1 VGRLT
6 APTLARPGPVGRRE
20 ALRGTAPSAGGRT
33 LGGFRVPLR
42 LVAALATFCT
52 VLCLWNLFAGVSWWL
67 WPCAGAIVV
76 AALAGEL
83 GQRLR
88 IPAAVMPLLFVI
100 FGWLYVIPV
109 AARGS
114 ADLAGASVIPSG
126 ATFEALRALVD
137 SASTDI
143 RNLTVPVPDRP
154 GFLLLTV
161 AGVFLIAA
169 LVDYVCTWLAA
180 PAVAGIP
187 LLALLAVPAAL
198 VTRGV
203 GLPAFIASCASY
215 LLLIFLS
222 GRRAMARWARLP
234 AGAAP
239 RFRRATGAS
248 GRRIGAV
255 ALIAALAVPL
265 LIPRYTGFA
274 HHHGGG
280 GGGSAT
286 VIEPVVT
293 LSQQLHEQAEEP
305 LLSVRTNNPEYLRLT
320 ALEHFDGKRFTLGRP
335 LSAGSNA
342 RVSQGLPK
350 VTGGAG
356 IQVKQTIT
364 VEPTLKQ
371 RFLPLAYQ
379 PTAVAVAGD
388 WRLSSRTFT
397 VFSAK
402 SDTAGA
408 TYTVTSQVATP
419 SVDELRKQ
427 SAGQLP
433 AAIAPDIELPN
444 NLPVEIAQ
452 KASTLT
458 AGLTTEY
465 DKAAAIQAYF
475 RGPDYTYDLTGA
487 PTGDDALLK
496 FLTTDK
502 RGYCEQFAGA
512 MVVLARQAGIP
523 ARVAVGFTP
532 GVQQPDGSWRIT
544 NHDAHSW
551 PEVWFPQAGWV
562 RFEPTPRDS
571 STIPPAYTTAPVDPK
586 ASPTPS
592 ASATASASAAP
603 TAAPTT
609 AAASQSSGP
618 AAAVTTTGGGNGSG
632 LGAILAWVLGTLAV
646 VGLLLIPAG
655 MRRTRRRRRLD
666 AASGSDPRQV
676 WREIVDTALDLGL
689 ELPSTLSPL
698 RAVDRLRDAAS
709 GDRRMPRVTYDVFSD
724 VARAEQLWRY
734 APAGH
739 SAAVGP
745 QLPDLASRMRVALR
759 AWERS
764 QGWRVRLA
772 AMLLPRSLAAGL
784 RGTGGGFS
792 SDDSVETSAA
802 H

>member
-1 VGRLT
+1 M
-6 APTLARPGPVGRRE
+6 
-20 ALRGTAPSAGGRT
+20 
-33 LGGFRVPLR
+33 PLR
-42 LVAALATFCT
+42 IMAALATFCT
-52 VLCLWNLFAGVSWWL
+52 ALCLGNLFDGVSWWL
-67 WPCAGAIVV
+67 WPCAGAIIV
-76 AALAGEL
+76 AALVGAL

-88 IPAAVMPLLFVI
+88 IPAGAMPLLFVV

-114 ADLAGASVIPSG
+114 GDLAGASLIPSG
-126 ATFEALRALVD
+126 ATFDALRALVD
-137 SASTDI
+137 SATTDI
-143 RNLTVPVPDRP
+143 RSLTVPVPDRP

-161 AGVFLIAA
+161 AGVFLIGA
-169 LVDYVCTWLAA
+169 LVDYVAIWLTV
-180 PAVAGIP
+180 PAVAGLP

-198 VTRGV
+198 VSRGV
-203 GLPAFIASCASY
+203 GLLAFIASCVSY
-215 LLLIFLS
+215 LLLVFLS
-222 GRRAMARWARLP
+222 ARRGMERWARLP

-239 RFRRATGAS
+239 RFRRVTGAS

-255 ALIAALAVPL
+255 ALVAALAIPL
-265 LIPRYTGFA
+265 LIPRYSGFA
-274 HHHGGG
+274 HHHGGA

-293 LSQQLHEQAEEP
+293 LAQQLHQQDEEP
-305 LLSVRTNNPEYLRLT
+305 LLTVRTNDPEYLRLT
-320 ALEHFDGKRFTLGRP
+320 ALEHFDGQRFTLGS

-342 RVSQGLPK
+342 RVSRGLPA
-350 VTGGAG
+350 VTGGPS

-371 RFLPLAYQ
+371 RYLPLAYQ
-379 PTAVAVAGD
+379 PTAITVSGD

-397 VFSAK
+397 IFSAK
-402 SDTAGA
+402 TDTAGA

-419 SVDELRKQ
+419 SADELRRQ
-427 SAGQLP
+427 SAGELP
-433 AAIAPDIELPN
+433 ANVAPDLELPS

-452 KASTLT
+452 KANTLT

-465 DKAAAIQAYF
+465 DKVAAIQAYF

-487 PTGDDALLK
+487 PTGSDALLK

-532 GVQQPDGSWRIT
+532 GVRQSDGSWLIT

-562 RFEPTPRDS
+562 RFEPTPRDA
-571 STIPPAYTTAPVDPK
+571 STIPPSYSTAPVDPK
-586 ASPTPS
+586 VTPTPS
-592 ASATASASAAP
+592 ASAAPSASATPAAVPTGAAVRKSTGP
-603 TAAPTT
+603 TAAIT
-609 AAASQSSGP
+609 ANGGS
-618 AAAVTTTGGGNGSG
+618 GGNG
-632 LGAILAWVLGTLAV
+632 LGAIVAWALGALAV

-655 MRRTRRRRRLD
+655 IRRGRRRRRLEA
-666 AASGSDPRQV
+666 AASGDPRQA

-689 ELPSTLSPL
+689 DLAATLTPQ
-698 RAVDRLRDAAS
+698 RALDRLRQAS
-709 GDRRMPRVTYDVFSD
+709 SGGPVMPQVSYDVFSD
-724 VARAEQLWRY
+724 VAGAEQLRRY
-734 APAGH
+734 AAAGDPAAGERN
-739 SAAVGP
+739 
-745 QLPDLASRMRVALR
+745 LPDLAGRMKVALR
-759 AWERS
+759 AWERA
-764 QGWRVRLA
+764 QGRQVWLA
-772 AMLLPRSLAAGL
+772 ALLVPRSLAAGL